1 MSLHAIANSTW
12 PAALM
17 ARMPPSVVSTSS
29 RGREKLTP
37 GKERHAFVAGFV
49 RAPPVVGAA
58 GAGAGAG
65 AGADTAGAG
74 ADAGDAV
81 ALAAE
86 SSILRF
92 LVAGSAGARAAC
104 WSM

>member
-1 MSLHAIANSTW
+1 MRW
-12 PAALM
+12 
-17 ARMPPSVVSTSS
+17 
-29 RGREKLTP
+29 GREKLTP

-49 RAPPVVGAA
+49 RAPPVVGAVGAGAVA
-58 GAGAGAG
+58 GAGAGAE
-65 AGADTAGAG
+65 AGAG
-74 ADAGDAV
+74 AGDAV
-81 ALAAE
+81 ALAPE

>member
-1 MSLHAIANSTW
+1 
-12 PAALM
+12 
-17 ARMPPSVVSTSS
+17 MPPSVVSTSS
-29 RGREKLTP
+29 RVNFLRWGREKLTP

-49 RAPPVVGAA
+49 RAPPDVGAA
-58 GAGAGAG
+58 GAGVGAGAGVDAAG
-65 AGADTAGAG
+65 AGADVE
-74 ADAGDAV
+74 DAV